1 MKTAILHFDLDTF
14 FVSCERLM
22 NSELVN
28 KPVLVG
34 GTGDRGVVAAC
45 SYETRPFGVH
55 SGMSMRIAQQLCP
68 EAVFVKG
75 NSMSYMRYSE
85 MVTQIIREAVPA
97 LERASV
103 DEFYAD
109 LTGMDRF
116 FGTYK
121 FAKELRTKI
130 IKETG
135 LPISFGLSQNKTVSK
150 VATGEAKPNNQIKI
164 DEGFEKKF
172 LAPLA
177 IRKIPMVGKASA
189 EILRNLGIHEVRLLQ
204 QMPVE
209 MVESVLGK
217 NGRTIWERANGIDN
231 RPIVLFNDR
240 KSISTERTYNLDTID
255 VVKLQAT
262 LIAMGEHLAYN
273 LRRENKLTSCVAV
286 KIRYSNFDTE
296 TKQVRIPYT
305 SADHIILPKLQ
316 DLFAKLYNRRLLV
329 RLIGI
334 RFSNI
339 VGGNYQINMFD
350 DSTSKLNLY
359 NALDTIKNRY
369 GASAVIRASTLGVK
383 TIRDRR
389 NPFKD
394 APPILYAHRK
404 Q

>member
-1 MKTAILHFDLDTF
+1 MKPSILHFDLDTF
-14 FVSCERLM
+14 FVSCERLQD
-22 NSELVN
+22 SKLIH

-45 SYETRPFGVH
+45 SYETRPFGIH
-55 SGMSMRIAQQLCP
+55 SGMSMRIARQLCP
-68 EAVFVKG
+68 EAIFVRG
-75 NSMSYMRYSE
+75 NSMTYMKYSE
-85 MVTQIIREAVPA
+85 MVTQIIKEAVPA
-97 LERASV
+97 LERSSV

-121 FAKELRTKI
+121 FAKELRSKI
-130 IKETG
+130 IRETG
-135 LPISFGLSQNKTVSK
+135 LPISFGLSVNKTVSK
-150 VATGEAKPNNQIKI
+150 VATGEAKPNSQMKI
-164 DEGFEKKF
+164 DEGYEKNF

-189 EILRNLGIHEVRLLQ
+189 EILRNLGIHKVKLLQ

-209 MVESVLGK
+209 MVTSVLGK
-217 NGRTIWERANGIDN
+217 NGRTIWERSNGIDN
-231 RPIVLFNDR
+231 RPITLFNER

-255 VVKLQAT
+255 VVRLKAT

-273 LRRENKLTSCVAV
+273 LRRENKLTGCVAV
-286 KIRYSNFDTE
+286 KIRYSDFDTK
-296 TKQVRIPYT
+296 TMQVRIPFT
-305 SADHIILPKLQ
+305 SADHLILPKLLE
-316 DLFAKLYNRRLLV
+316 LFAKLYHRRLLV

-334 RFSNI
+334 RFSNL
-339 VGGNYQINMFD
+339 VGGNYQINLFD
-350 DSTSKLNLY
+350 DNSKKLNLY
-359 NALDTIKNRY
+359 QALDTIKNRY
-369 GASAVIRASTLGVK
+369 GPAAAIRASTLDVK
-383 TIRDRR
+383 TIRDKR